1 MGMLEEVTSGDHV
14 LVVWSDLGPDPLTL
28 QDSVNIM
35 KVGFIDLLS
44 SRGRYSVYQKGLL
57 ISVGLRV
64 LRALQVRFFK
74 ASCGFL

>member
-14 LVVWSDLGPDPLTL
+14 LVVWSDLGPDPQTL

-44 SRGRYSVYQKGLL
+44 SRGRYSVYPKGLS
-57 ISVGLRV
+57 ISVGQRV
-64 LRALQVRFFK
+64 LKALQVRFFK

>member
-14 LVVWSDLGPDPLTL
+14 LVVWSDLGPDPQTL

-35 KVGFIDLLS
+35 KVGSIDLLA